1 MAAQDSEK
9 IALTAHYTAYVWKR
23 LALPYAE
30 LYATPTGA
38 AIYWGFFS
46 LGEWAT
52 RVVPGVPSMRVYLA
66 FRHLLIDA
74 IVEELAPD
82 RIVELGAGLSQRATT
97 WVLDHG
103 IDAVEIDLP
112 DMIAAKRAAV
122 DRTPAEIRDR
132 LHARLRL
139 VADDVLGEG
148 FAARLRQL
156 VAGATR
162 PVIIAEGLAS
172 YFDGAGRSRLFGA
185 VGEAIAGTAGAFV
198 CDLHTRVNQ
207 ARVGRS
213 AALLRLAIG
222 ALTQRR
228 RALDP
233 YADENEV
240 TAALR
245 DSGFGSI
252 TIATPE
258 AYVTRRPALRRL
270 HSPAIVIIARAAVE
284 E

>member
-1 MAAQDSEK
+1 VAAQDSQK

-52 RVVPGVPSMRVYLA
+52 RVVPGVPSMRVYLG

-82 RIVELGAGLSQRATT
+82 RIIELGAGLSRRATT
-97 WVLDHG
+97 WVLDRG
-103 IDAVEIDLP
+103 ADAIEIDLP
-112 DMIAAKRAAV
+112 DMIAAKRAAI
-122 DRTPAEIRDR
+122 DRAPVEIRDR
-132 LHARLRL
+132 LNAGLRL
-139 VADDVLGEG
+139 VGDDVLADG
-148 FAARLRQL
+148 FAARLRAL

-162 PVIIAEGLAS
+162 PVIVAEGLAS
-172 YFDGAGRSRLFGA
+172 YFDGAGRRRLFGA
-185 VGEAIAGTAGAFV
+185 VAEATAGTAGAFV

-213 AALLRLAIG
+213 AAVLRLAIG
-222 ALTQRR
+222 ALTRRR

-233 YADENEV
+233 YADETEAA
-240 TAALR
+240 AALR
-245 DSGFGSI
+245 DAGFATI

-270 HSPAIVIIARAAVE
+270 HSPAIVIIARAPVE